1 MIKTRRA
8 YDPPR
13 KEVGLR
19 ILVDRLWPR
28 GLKKKEAGI
37 DEWLKELAPSNELRR
52 WLSHDPE
59 KWLEFRKR
67 YFKELKDHERLIE
80 AILEKVKDQ
89 SVVLVYAAKEETC
102 NNAVALKEY
111 LDMRAQRGG
120 KPSSSD
126 AAFAEPFTDTKHP
139 P

>member
-19 ILVDRLWPR
+19 ILVDRHWPR
-28 GLKKKEAGI
+28 GLKKKEARI

-52 WLSHDPE
+52 WFSHDPE

-67 YFKELKDHERLIE
+67 YFKELKDQERLIE
-80 AILEKVKDQ
+80 TILENAKNQ
-89 SVVLVYAAKEETC
+89 PIVLVYAAKEESY

-111 LDMRAQRGG
+111 LEKRAKRGG
-120 KPSSSD
+120 KP
-126 AAFAEPFTDTKHP
+126 
-139 P
+139 

>member
-13 KEVGLR
+13 KEDGLR

-28 GLKKKEAGI
+28 GVKKEEARI
-37 DEWLKELAPSNELRR
+37 DEWLKELAPSDELRR
-52 WLSHDPE
+52 WFSHDPE

-67 YFKELKDHERLIE
+67 YFKELKDQERLIKT
-80 AILEKVKDQ
+80 ILEKVKDQ
-89 SVVLVYAAKEETC
+89 SVVLVYAAEKETC

-111 LDMRAQRGG
+111 LEERA
-120 KPSSSD
+120 
-126 AAFAEPFTDTKHP
+126 
-139 P
+139 